1 MTLEEKRSSLLERL
15 AANHADYE
23 AELLRRDRQELIDG
37 ADRIAETTH
46 VFEYLTKEYAFGEEE
61 LDYLLQFQNPLE
73 VLADHWMEEYALDLS
88 ALRRLP
94 RELCDLRG
102 PEQVYAKVADGPQ
115 RQPEHLRRFEN
126 VDVLATLEA
135 VIKQNTAR
143 FQSDFKIDKETL
155 RRAAVEAGPEGR
167 SFLWV
172 SYPSGT
178 HLYPER
184 EVFLKDTGPN
194 YTWAEGWRQSLLY
207 AVEISG
213 LEGGKVKGTV
223 YELDPEAHKAH
234 VRQAA
239 IPSPYVTIDYADG
252 RSVDVS
258 HREYDTDRNRLMSQS
273 GMVSGL
279 TFHPEDESVLRGVLR
294 QEHRQRE
301 RLPRGNFRRHLL
313 KLADSRIQREADR
326 LTGELQKPE
335 KRLED
340 GQFYAVP
347 LSDNFLA
354 LADQEDIHRLFE
366 RLPFEKKALC
376 GMKDQ
381 KGQFAFAAKTEVRD
395 RAAEKPS
402 IRAALKAGAP
412 VPGERRAHAPA
423 RSGEAL

>member
-15 AANHADYE
+15 TANHADYE
-23 AELLRRDRQELIDG
+23 ADLLRRDRQELIDG

-46 VFEYLTKEYAFGEEE
+46 VFEYLTEKYTFEEEE

-73 VLADHWMEEYALDLS
+73 VLVDHWMENYDLDLS
-88 ALRRLP
+88 ALRHLP
-94 RELCDLRG
+94 REVCDLWE
-102 PEQVYAKVADGPQ
+102 PLQVYAKVADGP
-115 RQPEHLRRFEN
+115 RQPPEHLRRFEN

-135 VIKQNTAR
+135 VMKQNTAHY
-143 FQSDFKIDKETL
+143 QSDFQYNKEDL
-155 RRAAVEAGPEGR
+155 RRAAEQAGPEDK

-178 HLYPER
+178 YLYPER
-184 EVFLKDTGPN
+184 EVFLANTGPN
-194 YTWAEGWRQSLLY
+194 YAWTEGWRQSLLY

-223 YELDPEAHKAH
+223 YELDPEAHRAH

-239 IPSPYVTIDYADG
+239 VPSPFVTIDYADG

-258 HREYDTDRNRLMSQS
+258 HREYDTDRSRLMSQS

-301 RLPRGNFRRHLL
+301 QLPRGNFKRHLL
-313 KLADSRIQREADR
+313 KLAEGRIQREADR

-354 LADQEDIHRLFE
+354 LASQEDINRLFE
-366 RLPFEKKALC
+366 RLPFEKKALW
-376 GMKDQ
+376 GMKGRE
-381 KGQFAFAAKTEVRD
+381 GQFAYAAKTEVRD

-402 IRAALKAGAP
+402 IREALKAAAP
-412 VPGERRAHAPA
+412 VSGERRTPAPA

>member
-46 VFEYLTKEYAFGEEE
+46 VFEYLTKEYTFGKEE

-102 PEQVYAKVADGPQ
+102 PEQVYAKVTDGPR
-115 RQPEHLRRFEN
+115 RQPEH
-126 VDVLATLEA
+126 
-135 VIKQNTAR
+135 
-143 FQSDFKIDKETL
+143 L
-155 RRAAVEAGPEGR
+155 RRAAVEAGPEDR

-239 IPSPYVTIDYADG
+239 VPSPYVTIDYADG

-381 KGQFAFAAKTEVRD
+381 KGQFAFAAKTEVWD